1 MWGIRSLRGVLCCNP
16 VVPWRAVLQ
25 PGRAVACCVATRSY
39 RGVLCCNPV
48 VPQVGDVEKT
58 LAVLEQSLADYKL
71 KEQDL
76 LQAGWAPATRRPS
89 PPRPRPVHMYPHIY
103 KTHTHTHRPQP
114 LRARACVRAHSQL
127 AAC

>member
-25 PGRAVACCVATRSY
+25 IGCTVACCVATRLY

-76 LQAGWAPATRRPS
+76 LQAGSAPATRRPHA
-89 PPRPRPVHMYPHIY
+89 PALYTC
-103 KTHTHTHRPQP
+103 THTYTKHARTHTAPNPSARV
-114 LRARACVRAHSQL
+114 RARAHSQL